1 MIWDSVNKLFKRK
14 YTFETRIN
22 IFYISRNSN
31 TIQVRFLA
39 ICLCFLIIS
48 LFRCSDTGKS
58 LKILFAGDLML
69 DRGTKST
76 IKRNGPSFLFENI
89 KPLLGNV
96 DFSIANLECVIAD
109 TSLKPLDKR
118 FVFQG
123 NPEWLS
129 TIRDNGITHL
139 TLANNH
145 SFDYGEEGVRQT
157 VANLNRYGIKPIG
170 IKAKH
175 SGSDLPTI
183 IEKNEIHLAIFSSCL
198 LQKQD
203 TLICNESA
211 SALSDKIRAFKK
223 IHPTYL
229 VIVCLHWGIELRST
243 PTPEQIEQ
251 AHLLIDAG
259 ADAIIGHHPHVVQTI
274 ENYNGKYIFYSIG
287 NFIFDNNY
295 PPCNT
300 GIFGIFSLSKNGIAS
315 VEIVPFTMLHSQPIV
330 MSPEE
335 STLFMKAIGSVSK
348 NITIKQDDNRWELF

>member
-1 MIWDSVNKLFKRK
+1 
-14 YTFETRIN
+14 
-22 IFYISRNSN
+22 
-31 TIQVRFLA
+31 
-39 ICLCFLIIS
+39 
-48 LFRCSDTGKS
+48 
-58 LKILFAGDLML
+58 ML

-76 IKRNGPSFLFENI
+76 IKKNGPAFLFENI
-89 KPLLGNV
+89 KPFLSNV
-96 DFSIANLECVIAD
+96 DFSVANLECVIAE
-109 TSLKPLDKR
+109 TSLKPRDKR
-118 FVFQG
+118 FVFHG

-145 SFDYGEEGVRQT
+145 SFDYGEEGFRET
-157 VANLNRYGIKPIG
+157 VSNLNRYGIQPIG
-170 IKAKH
+170 FNAKN
-175 SGSDLPTI
+175 SPSCLPTI
-183 IEKNEIHLAIFSSCL
+183 IEKNEIHLAIFSACFL
-198 LQKQD
+198 EQQD

-211 SALSDKIRAFKK
+211 SGLSDKIRAFKK
-223 IHPTYL
+223 IHPDYL
-229 VIVCLHWGIELRST
+229 VFVCLHWGIELKST

-251 AHLLIDAG
+251 AHLIINAG

-300 GIFGIFSLSKNGIAS
+300 GIFGIFSLSKKGIAS
-315 VEIVPFTMLHSQPIV
+315 VDIMPFTMVHSQPIA

-335 STLFMKAIGSVSK
+335 STLFMKTLGSVSK